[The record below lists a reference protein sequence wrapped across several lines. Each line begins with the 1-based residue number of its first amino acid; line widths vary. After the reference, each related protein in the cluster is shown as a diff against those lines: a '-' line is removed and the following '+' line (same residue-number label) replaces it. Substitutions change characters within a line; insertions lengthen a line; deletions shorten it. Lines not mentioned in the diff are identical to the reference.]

1 MAGKRDMHN
10 MKSSKLRYLFCAL
23 LILGFAF
30 GIIAQCLDVAV
41 PDNISVFSDSDAN
54 SEIAAPFVSLKWDEE
69 NDSSN
74 GAVGSGTTS
83 DADAV
88 LLGMIPLKTVS
99 VSVFDNVK
107 LCPGGMPFGV
117 KLSTK
122 GALVVGVGSVE
133 SGGQHKTPC
142 SDAGI
147 RQGDVITALNG
158 KELKSGEELSEL
170 VASSEGKQL
179 TLTVERDGR
188 KFDFTVTP
196 VLSSDNV
203 YKLGLLIKDRAAGIG
218 TVTFYDPENK
228 TFAGLGHGICDAE
241 TGKLL
246 PMSDGGVFAVRIDGV
261 VRGESGNPGELKGYF
276 ASGKLGSLYSNTEYG
291 VFGAVGE
298 APNGVGEALPIGLK
312 SELKEGKATIRCT
325 VGEKGLDEYDIK
337 ISKIDVNSNSNKNFV
352 IEVTDPDLL
361 DITGGIVQG
370 MSGSPII
377 QDGKLVGAVTHVL
390 INDPCR
396 GYGIFI
402 ENMLEAAGNSI
413 N

>member
-41 PDNISVFSDSDAN
+41 PDNMSVFSDSDAN
-54 SEIAAPFVSLKWDEE
+54 SEIAAPFVSLKWDKE
-69 NDSSN
+69 NDPSN
-74 GAVGSGTTS
+74 GAIGSGTTS

-88 LLGMIPLKTVS
+88 LLGMIPLKTIS

-188 KFDFTVTP
+188 KLDFTVTP

-218 TVTFYDPENK
+218 TVTFFDPEFK

-246 PMSDGGVFAVRIDGV
+246 PMRDGGVIAVRI
-261 VRGESGNPGELKGYF
+261 
-276 ASGKLGSLYSNTEYG
+276 
-291 VFGAVGE
+291 
-298 APNGVGEALPIGLK
+298 
-312 SELKEGKATIRCT
+312 
-325 VGEKGLDEYDIK
+325 
-337 ISKIDVNSNSNKNFV
+337 
-352 IEVTDPDLL
+352 
-361 DITGGIVQG
+361 
-370 MSGSPII
+370 
-377 QDGKLVGAVTHVL
+377 H
-390 INDPCR
+390 
-396 GYGIFI
+396 
-402 ENMLEAAGNSI
+402 
-413 N
+413 